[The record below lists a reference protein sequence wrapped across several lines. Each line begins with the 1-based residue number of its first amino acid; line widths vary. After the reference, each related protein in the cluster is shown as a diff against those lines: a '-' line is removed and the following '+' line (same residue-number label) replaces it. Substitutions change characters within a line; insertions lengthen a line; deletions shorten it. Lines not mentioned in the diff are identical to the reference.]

1 MRQKD
6 ISRSEKAVLRFFFE
20 TKNIYTLCILPREEA
35 ALKKMG
41 YNPKT
46 MVCIERFDDESVF
59 AQISVSEPVCVGL
72 KDGGGKSLKNMT
84 MSVGQLM
91 PPVKTANT
99 DLEEIER
106 QRKEIKRQQQEIEQ
120 QHKEI
125 LARIEALEAKR
136 KNSEGE

>member
-6 ISRSEKAVLRFFFE
+6 ISRAEKAVLKLFFE
-20 TKNIYTLCILPREEA
+20 IKNIYTLCILPREEA

-41 YNPKT
+41 YDPKN

-59 AQISVSEPVCVGL
+59 AQISVSKPVCVGL
-72 KDGGGKSLKNMT
+72 KDGGGKSLKYMAMNA
-84 MSVGQLM
+84 GQLV

-99 DLEEIER
+99 DSEG
-106 QRKEIKRQQQEIEQ
+106 IKRQQDEIEQQCQEIKQ

-125 LARIEALEAKR
+125 LARIEAIEAKR
-136 KNSEGE
+136 ERR

>member
-6 ISRSEKAVLRFFFE
+6 ISRTKKAVLKFSFE
-20 TKNIYTLCILPREEA
+20 MKNIYTLCILPREAA

-41 YNPKT
+41 YDPKS

-59 AQISVSEPVCVGL
+59 AQISVSEPVLVGL

-84 MSVGQLM
+84 ISIGRLV
-91 PPVKTANT
+91 PPVTNT

-106 QRKEIKRQQQEIEQ
+106 QRQEIKLQQQEIEQ
-120 QHKEI
+120 QQKEI
-125 LARIEALEAKR
+125 LARIEAIEAKR
-136 KNSEGE
+136 KAR